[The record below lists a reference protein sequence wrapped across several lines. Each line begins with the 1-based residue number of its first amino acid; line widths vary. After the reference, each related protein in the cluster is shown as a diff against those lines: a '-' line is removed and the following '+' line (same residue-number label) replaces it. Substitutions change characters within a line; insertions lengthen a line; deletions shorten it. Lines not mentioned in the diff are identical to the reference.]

1 MGENSTPGPWML
13 QPMANGARVLGG
25 RHLRIVAH
33 IPAQRE
39 ADARLIAAA
48 PVLLEAVKGAIDY
61 LCGATTLTPA
71 EVTAQLW
78 AAYKAAA
85 GDPAAWNA
93 GAAPAE
99 VSG

>member
-48 PVLLEAVKGAIDY
+48 PIATRTSMAMPFSACIMIIAPDSEAFCMARRIWPSS
-61 LCGATTLTPA
+61 L
-71 EVTAQLW
+71 
-78 AAYKAAA
+78 
-85 GDPAAWNA
+85 
-93 GAAPAE
+93 
-99 VSG
+99 